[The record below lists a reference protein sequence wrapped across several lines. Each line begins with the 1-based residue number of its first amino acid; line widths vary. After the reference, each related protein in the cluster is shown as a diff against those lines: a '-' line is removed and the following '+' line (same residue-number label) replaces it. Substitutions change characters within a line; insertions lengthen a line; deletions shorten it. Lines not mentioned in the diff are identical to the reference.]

1 MWKRLCMR
9 KVNKELICTMLA
21 TSLLGLVALAR
32 QPAPS
37 TSDLRGKDP
46 LGAAMRTLGVHT
58 MILVESQAVD
68 EMPLWSPDSRFVAAN
83 VEGKWYKFDT
93 WAITALEP
101 AKWHGDEIGAV
112 RDDLRSNA
120 TVGQVKKW
128 KSKSQSNPR
137 EAISRSG
144 IKVQLT
150 QRQEDLSTSFVI
162 SKGSQKKT
170 LWASGLENCF
180 SPVFSPNEKYVAF
193 ICELNGV
200 FVTDI
205 EAALR
210 EPFDTLTM
218 IQTRG
223 VAP

>member
-1 MWKRLCMR
+1 MR

-46 LGAAMRTLGVHT
+46 LGAAMRKLDVHT
-58 MILVESQAVD
+58 ILLFKSQAVD

-93 WAITALEP
+93 WAITALGT
-101 AKWHGDEIGAV
+101 AKWHGEKIGSV
-112 RDDLRSNA
+112 HDKVLSDA
-120 TVGQVKKW
+120 TLDQIDKW
-128 KSKSQSNPR
+128 NDKSQSNPR
-137 EAISRSG
+137 EAVSKSG

-150 QRQEDLSTSFVI
+150 QQQEDLSTSFVI

-170 LWASGLENCF
+170 LWASGLENCY
-180 SPVFSPNEKYVAF
+180 SPVLSPNEKYVAF

-210 EPFDTLTM
+210 EPST
-218 IQTRG
+218 
-223 VAP
+223 P